1 MSLDWIAIAL
11 GDVAWITIAFLM
23 GFALSFSSTVFVV
36 KLLEDRGEINSLH
49 GRISVGVLIVQDI
62 EYRIFK
68 RYIARIP
75 HVLNVALIQHFGQ
88 FTLECCS
95 SWIEKPGFRLVN
107 SLFHANLDVWTQRV
121 LPLPAV
127 GSGKPEL

>member
-62 EYRIFK
+62 EY
-68 RYIARIP
+68 
-75 HVLNVALIQHFGQ
+75 LNAI
-88 FTLECCS
+88 
-95 SWIEKPGFRLVN
+95 
-107 SLFHANLDVWTQRV
+107 
-121 LPLPAV
+121 LPE
-127 GSGKPEL
+127 SHMY